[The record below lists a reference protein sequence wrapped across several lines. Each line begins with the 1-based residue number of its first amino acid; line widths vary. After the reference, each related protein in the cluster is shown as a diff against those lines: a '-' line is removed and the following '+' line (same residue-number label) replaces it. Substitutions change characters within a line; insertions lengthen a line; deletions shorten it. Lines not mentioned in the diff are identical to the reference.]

1 MKRTHRGRDHRK
13 SAPFNAHLAPWGFVD
28 DAGTVVTKGG
38 DLFVVYRVAGVD
50 YECLDHQER
59 REVVRRFEAALRVL
73 GDEYRLYQY
82 IQKRRLPAISA
93 NDVSHPVV
101 NEAVQRRVDYING
114 RRGELFEVQMYTA
127 LVYEGF
133 RHRVKTAAPEPTS
146 WWDRLSL
153 MRWLSPSTRLEIIE
167 RELDEAIGELR
178 NTADDWET
186 QLADS
191 VRPERLDKSETFQFL
206 RTLVNFSPA
215 TLTDGG
221 VPIDTHLDYFI
232 ADSHVEQF
240 HTHLLVQDAR
250 VQVLSMKHPPR
261 QTHAH
266 TLQKLYAVPA
276 EFLACLE
283 LKPIPDD
290 VTRRDLNVRRRHFW
304 SKRISA
310 AGLLLNDAKDE
321 SLRDDSV
328 TATVAQLG
336 EALTDLEVHGRTYFE
351 CALTVLVHGND
362 VEAVTKAVAA
372 TLKVLREREGSF
384 IQERYNAL
392 DAWLSMV
399 PGNVKFSRRRIALR
413 DVNVADLSF
422 LFTLDTGQRIS
433 PFLQQEYLTVFETE
447 NATPYFYNLHHTDVG
462 HTLIIGMTGS
472 GKSFLAKDIITNAQK
487 YQPFTT
493 IFDLGSGYQRL
504 ANLLGGA
511 YWRISLGHSDIKINP
526 FALEPTPQHLDFLH
540 SFVTVLLEAQDGY
553 RLSDAEDRELY
564 ESILNIYVLDAD
576 QRRLFTLSSMLPRHL
591 AQRLTKW
598 IQGGRYGTFFDHV
611 EDTLTWQDFQVFDLQ
626 GMDQYPVL
634 LEALVFYVL
643 HRVSARIYDPAL
655 ANRLKLSLL
664 DEAWRFIQHPRFHAY
679 ARTSLKLWRK
689 QHGAMILATQSVD
702 DFTSPDLLTTVVE
715 NCPNTFFLAN
725 PNFNVARYRELFH
738 LNEMAL
744 EKIAALVPR
753 RQCLLRRP
761 NLGRVINL
769 QVDPY
774 AYALYTDTPLDNA
787 RIRASVEAH
796 GLRAGIEQVISR
808 TN

>member
-1 MKRTHRGRDHRK
+1 MKRTNCGRDHRK

-28 DAGTVVTKGG
+28 DAGTVITKGG
-38 DLFVVYRVAGVD
+38 DLFVVYRLAGVD
-50 YECLDHQER
+50 YECLDHEER

-73 GDEYRLYQY
+73 TEDHRLYQY
-82 IQKRRLPAISA
+82 VQKRRMPMISA
-93 NDVSHPVV
+93 GSVSHPVV
-101 NEAVQRRVDYING
+101 NEAVHRRVDHING
-114 RRGELFEVQMYTA
+114 RRGELFEVQIYAA

-133 RHRVKTAAPEPTS
+133 RHRVRTAGPRSTA
-146 WWDRLSL
+146 WWDKLSI
-153 MRWLSPSTRLEIIE
+153 MRCLSPSARLEVIE
-167 RELDEAIGELR
+167 RQLDQSLGELR
-178 NTADDWET
+178 NAADDWQN

-191 VRPERLDKSETFQFL
+191 VRPERLGKSETFQFL
-206 RTLVNFSPA
+206 KTLVNFSPA
-215 TLTDGG
+215 TLADAG
-221 VPIDTHLDYFI
+221 PPSDTHLDYFI

-266 TLQKLYAVPA
+266 TLQRLYAIPA

-290 VTRRDLNVRRRHFW
+290 VTRHDLNVRRRHFW

-351 CALTVLVHGND
+351 CALTVLLHGCD
-362 VEAVTKAVAA
+362 TEVVDKAVAA
-372 TLKVLREREGSF
+372 TLRVLREREGSF

-392 DAWLSMV
+392 DAWLAMV
-399 PGNVKFSRRRIALR
+399 PGNATFSRRRLALR

-422 LFTLDTGQRIS
+422 LFTLDTGQRVS
-433 PFLQQEYLTVFETE
+433 PFLQQEYLSVFETE
-447 NATPYFYNLHHTDVG
+447 TATPYFYNLHHTDVG
-462 HTLIIGMTGS
+462 HTLIIGMTGA

-493 IFDLGSGYQRL
+493 VFDLGSGYQKL
-504 ANLLGGA
+504 AELLGGA
-511 YWRISLGHSDIKINP
+511 YWRISLGHSDIRINP
-526 FALEPTPQHLDFLH
+526 FALDPTPEHLHFLQ

-564 ESILNIYVLDAD
+564 ESLQNIYVLDAD

-591 AQRLTKW
+591 AQRLAKW
-598 IQGGRYGTFFDHV
+598 IQGGRYGALFDNV
-611 EDTLTWQDFQVFDLQ
+611 EDTLTWQDFQVFDLE

-634 LEALVFYVL
+634 LEPLLFYVL
-643 HRVSARIYDPAL
+643 HRVSARIDDPAL
-655 ANRLKLSLL
+655 ANRLKISLL
-664 DEAWRFIQHPRFHAY
+664 DEAWRFIQHPRLHAY
-679 ARTSLKLWRK
+679 TRDALKRWRK
-689 QHGAMILATQSVD
+689 RHAAMILATQTVD
-702 DFTSPDLLTTVVE
+702 DFASVDLLATVVE
-715 NCPNTFFLAN
+715 SCPNTFFLAN
-725 PNFNVARYRELFH
+725 PGFDANRYRELFH
-738 LNEMAL
+738 LNEMTL

-774 AYALYTDTPLDNA
+774 SYALYTDTPLDNA

-796 GLRAGIEQVISR
+796 GLRAGLEQAISR

>member
-1 MKRTHRGRDHRK
+1 MKRRHRDLDHRK

-38 DLFVVYRVAGVD
+38 DLFAVYRVAGVD
-50 YECLDHQER
+50 YECLDHEER
-59 REVVRRFEAALRVL
+59 REIVRRFEAALRVL

-93 NDVSHPVV
+93 NRVSHPVV
-101 NEAVQRRVDYING
+101 NEAVQRRVDHING
-114 RRGELFEVQMYTA
+114 RRGELFEVQIYAA
-127 LVYEGF
+127 LLYEGF
-133 RHRVKTAAPEPTS
+133 QRRIKTAAPETTS
-146 WWDRLSL
+146 WWDRFSI
-153 MRWLSPSTRLEIIE
+153 MRWLSPSMRIEIIE
-167 RELDEAIGELR
+167 GQLDAALGELR
-178 NTADDWET
+178 NTADEWEA
-186 QLADS
+186 QLTEA
-191 VRPERLDKSETFQFL
+191 VRPERLDKGETFRFL
-206 RTLVNFSPA
+206 QSLVNFSPA
-215 TLTDGG
+215 TLSDGG
-221 VPIDTHLDYFI
+221 VPGDTHLDYFI

-266 TLQKLYAVPA
+266 VLQRLYAVPA

-336 EALTDLEVHGRTYFE
+336 EALTDLEVHGRTYCE
-351 CALTVLVHGND
+351 CALTVLLHGSD
-362 VEAVTKAVAA
+362 AEAVAKAVAA

-399 PGNVKFSRRRIALR
+399 PGNATLSHRRLALR
-413 DVNVADLSF
+413 DVNAADLSF

-462 HTLIIGMTGS
+462 HTLVVGMTGS
-472 GKSFLAKDIITNAQK
+472 GKSFLVKDILTNAQK

-493 IFDLGSGYQRL
+493 IFDLGSGYQKL
-504 ANLLGGA
+504 ADLLGGA

-526 FALEPTPQHLDFLH
+526 FALPPTPEHLHFLQ
-540 SFVTVLLEAQDGY
+540 SFVTVLLEVQDGY

-564 ESILNIYVLDAD
+564 ESIQNIYVLDAD

-591 AQRLTKW
+591 GQRLTKW
-598 IQGGRYGTFFDHV
+598 IQGGRYGALFDNV
-611 EDTLTWQDFQVFDLQ
+611 EDTLTWQDFQVFDLE
-626 GMDQYPVL
+626 GMDQYP
-634 LEALVFYVL
+634 ALVEAAFFYFI
-643 HRVSARIYDPAL
+643 HRISVRVYDPAL
-655 ANRLKLSLL
+655 ANRIKISVLE
-664 DEAWRFIQHPRFHAY
+664 EAERFIQHPRLLAY
-679 ARTSLKLWRK
+679 TRNAMKRWRK
-689 QHGAMILATQSVD
+689 RHAAMILATQTID
-702 DFTSPDLLTTVVE
+702 DFASPELLATIVE
-715 NCPNTFFLAN
+715 SCPTTFFTAN
-725 PNFNVARYRELFH
+725 PNFNVKRYRELFH
-738 LNEMAL
+738 LNEMTL
-744 EKIAALVPR
+744 EKIAALIPR

-769 QVDPY
+769 QVDPFT
-774 AYALYTDTPLDNA
+774 YALYTDTPLENA
-787 RIRASVEAH
+787 RIRASVDAH
-796 GLRAGIEQVISR
+796 GLRAGIEQFISK